1 MRHVYV
7 ASHGPFARGLIN
19 GLSLLIGDEHGVTPV
34 CAYDGDI
41 VTTEQLEQTLEN
53 LIAQANGEEVVVFTD
68 LLGGSINNSAAKV
81 LMRHRHVFV
90 VAGVNMTLLLEF
102 LLCEEESTDAAIT
115 YATNAARESIV
126 FINTLITQPSADL
139 QENPMIKLV
148 RIDYRLLH
156 GGGLRTDP
164 GAGYRPYHRR

>member
-19 GLSLLIGDEHGVTPV
+19 SLSLLIGDEHGVTPV

-102 LLCEEESTDAAIT
+102 LPVKKKAQTRPLPTPPMRRVNPLSLST
-115 YATNAARESIV
+115 R
-126 FINTLITQPSADL
+126 
-139 QENPMIKLV
+139 
-148 RIDYRLLH
+148 
-156 GGGLRTDP
+156 
-164 GAGYRPYHRR
+164 

>member
-1 MRHVYV
+1 
-7 ASHGPFARGLIN
+7 
-19 GLSLLIGDEHGVTPV
+19 
-34 CAYDGDI
+34 
-41 VTTEQLEQTLEN
+41 
-53 LIAQANGEEVVVFTD
+53 
-68 LLGGSINNSAAKV
+68 INNSAAKV

-139 QENPMIKLV
+139 QGESHDQISA
-148 RIDYRLLH
+148 H
-156 GGGLRTDP
+156 
-164 GAGYRPYHRR
+164 